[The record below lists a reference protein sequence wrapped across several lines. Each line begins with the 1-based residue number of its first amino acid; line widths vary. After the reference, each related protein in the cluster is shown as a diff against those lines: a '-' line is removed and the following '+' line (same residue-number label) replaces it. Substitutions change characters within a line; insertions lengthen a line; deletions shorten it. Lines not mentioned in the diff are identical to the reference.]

1 MAAPPG
7 AFGRVTRALHWIM
20 AAGILAT
27 LALGAWIARMEPGL
41 ANLWLYGLHKTMGVS
56 LLGLTL
62 LRLAWHRVR
71 PPPGPLP
78 GPPAWQ
84 MALARAT
91 HRALYLLMLAVP
103 LSGWAYASATGLD
116 VLVFGRI
123 VLPPVAP
130 VSAGWEDGL
139 HLLHRVLTR
148 ALLALVAL
156 HVAGALKRSLVDR
169 DGTLA
174 RMIRG
179 RAGPPAETAAETTS
193 GPPRPEPLNH
203 RR

>member
-1 MAAPPG
+1 MAA
-7 AFGRVTRALHWIM
+7 ASFGRTTRALHWIM

-27 LALGAWIARMEPGL
+27 LALGATIARMEPGL
-41 ANLWLYGLHKTMGVS
+41 ANLWLYGLHKTAGVS
-56 LLGLTL
+56 LLGLAV
-62 LRLAWHRVR
+62 LRLAWHRLH

-78 GPPAWQ
+78 GPPPWQ

-91 HRALYLLMLAVP
+91 HRALYLLMLALP

-116 VLVFGRI
+116 VVVFGRY

-130 VSAGWEDGL
+130 VSAAWEDGL
-139 HLLHRVLTR
+139 HLLHRTL
-148 ALLALVAL
+148 AWSLLALVAL
-156 HVAGALKRSLVDR
+156 HVAGALKRGLVAR

-179 RAGPPAETAAETTS
+179 
-193 GPPRPEPLNH
+193 
-203 RR
+203 